1 LWDGV
6 GGLRRK
12 KYINGL
18 LKVIELDFLDLH
30 GRMKYEKKVTAN
42 AIKLKI

>member
-1 LWDGV
+1 MGREQV
-6 GGLRRK
+6 EAEK

-30 GRMKYEKKVTAN
+30 ERMNMKKN
-42 AIKLKI
+42 